1 MRGET
6 RNQQAQSQHIT
17 EISQTEGG
25 GKMDKKIQELNALAK
40 PLIEFLETHYNP
52 YCKIVIDRERVV
64 IVQDALSMPV

>member
-1 MRGET
+1 
-6 RNQQAQSQHIT
+6 
-17 EISQTEGG
+17 
-25 GKMDKKIQELNALAK
+25 MDKKIQELNALAK